1 MCPEH
6 FWHTVLYITSGF
18 QLLGISTPF
27 WCRIESWSLAAIQM
41 FNRKHVNE
49 LEECNRTMTASDGNQ
64 GVQIVHTAKPQ
75 REDGNLPHLHK
86 LAVALNENAFLAF
99 WSTSKISQP
108 LPFVPLKVEKF
119 QFHSHL
125 LLDGPNGN
133 GNIRSFCK
141 WVHSSPQKCQDT
153 VYAFK
158 LTPHKGMLIRSLSFF
173 FQSLKSFC

>member
-1 MCPEH
+1 MSWTFLAYSTIH
-6 FWHTVLYITSGF
+6 YIWF
-18 QLLGISTPF
+18 STARNFNSILVSNRKLKP
-27 WCRIESWSLAAIQM
+27 CSNPM

-49 LEECNRTMTASDGNQ
+49 LEECIRTMTASDGNQ
-64 GVQIVHTAKPQ
+64 GVQIVHTAKLQ
-75 REDGNLPHLHK
+75 IEDGNLPHLHK
-86 LAVALNENAFLAF
+86 LAVALHEDAFLAF

-125 LLDGPNGN
+125 LLDGPSGN

-141 WVHSSPQKCQDT
+141 RVHSSPQKCQDT

-158 LTPHKGMLIRSLSFF
+158 LTPPKGMLTRSLSFF
-173 FQSLKSFC
+173 SQSLKSFC